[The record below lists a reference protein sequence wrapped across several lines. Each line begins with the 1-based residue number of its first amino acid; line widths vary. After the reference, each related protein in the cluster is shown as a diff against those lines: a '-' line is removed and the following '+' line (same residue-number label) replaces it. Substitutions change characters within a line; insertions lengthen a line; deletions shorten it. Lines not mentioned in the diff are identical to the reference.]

1 MMKCYDEP
9 KVYTHIPEENV
20 PDSIFSE
27 YVARHTADEIVTYK
41 TAPDGENLE
50 LCYFY
55 PKDYDRSKKYPVFTI
70 IHGGGWGS
78 RNIMKDQTRW
88 SGDYLGYLLRYYAD
102 RGFLGVIMTY
112 GILKAG
118 NGREL
123 IDLCC
128 DCQDG
133 MNYIADHALEYGADL
148 DRVILLGESAGG
160 HLAGVMSTDSFFEN
174 RLPVKLA
181 ILVNPILNLLND
193 RWGDGCPESSD
204 RPLLKGMTKQEIQM
218 QLSPLLH
225 IKDNN
230 CDTLLVHG
238 DSDTCV
244 DPIHSV
250 LFNRRMTQMGLNCEL
265 HLLKGANHAFLL
277 REYYHE
283 PAHTKLG
290 VEIIDEY
297 LKKHNWL

>member
-1 MMKCYDEP
+1 
-9 KVYTHIPEENV
+9 
-20 PDSIFSE
+20 
-27 YVARHTADEIVTYK
+27 
-41 TAPDGENLE
+41 
-50 LCYFY
+50 
-55 PKDYDRSKKYPVFTI
+55 
-70 IHGGGWGS
+70 
-78 RNIMKDQTRW
+78 
-88 SGDYLGYLLRYYAD
+88 
-102 RGFLGVIMTY
+102 
-112 GILKAG
+112 
-118 NGREL
+118 
-123 IDLCC
+123 
-128 DCQDG
+128 
-133 MNYIADHALEYGADL
+133 
-148 DRVILLGESAGG
+148 
-160 HLAGVMSTDSFFEN
+160 
-174 RLPVKLA
+174 
-181 ILVNPILNLLND
+181 
-193 RWGDGCPESSD
+193 
-204 RPLLKGMTKQEIQM
+204 M

-277 REYYHE
+277 REYYHD